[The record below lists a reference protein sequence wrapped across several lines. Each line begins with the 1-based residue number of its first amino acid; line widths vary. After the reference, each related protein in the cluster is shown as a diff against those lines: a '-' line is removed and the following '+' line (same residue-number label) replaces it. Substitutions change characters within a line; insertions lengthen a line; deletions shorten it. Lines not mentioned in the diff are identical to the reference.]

1 MTKIRHR
8 KRPPRKHHHGKH
20 RHRVPLTKNDEEQK
34 QERIPVED
42 EDHPEL
48 TRAIQWRRRRDRR
61 FMRFTKQDHKM
72 KRLADK
78 LNQPQF
84 TNRILGYTIILGI
97 LYLAFGF
104 LGALTL
110 AGHTTNTIWPLYS
123 ATSIFGWKGHAITGF
138 ALIIIGIIMLW
149 SVPNYFRNKLQQGD
163 SYLIIGSGIGL
174 LFGIIYILIILA
186 DVLKGIVV
194 GLSSA
199 TPIIIETYFYPAILL
214 AILAIPIFRLI
225 SIRHVIGPSEE
236 DEEGVDEEEEED
248 QEEDLD

>member
-1 MTKIRHR
+1 VIKIR
-8 KRPPRKHHHGKH
+8 PRKHHHKKRHHRRHSSKH
-20 RHRVPLTKNDEEQK
+20 DEEAK
-34 QERIPVED
+34 QERVLVED

-48 TRAIQWRRRRDRR
+48 TQAIQWRRRRSRR
-61 FMRFTKQDHKM
+61 SMRFTKRDL
-72 KRLADK
+72 KRRTLADK
-78 LNQPQF
+78 YNQTQF
-84 TNRILGYTIILGI
+84 TKIILVYTIILGL
-97 LYLAFGF
+97 LYLIVGV
-104 LGALTL
+104 LGALTI
-110 AGHTTNTIWPLYS
+110 AGHTNNVVWLLYS

-149 SVPNYFRNKLQQGD
+149 SVPYYFRNKLQQGD

-186 DVLKGIVV
+186 DVLNGIVV
-194 GLSSA
+194 GLSNV

-225 SIRHVIGPSEE
+225 GIRHVIGPTEE
-236 DEEGVDEEEEED
+236 DEEGVYEEDEEE